1 MPTIEELFKTK
12 KLISGQTAEQQYDIR
27 NTADIKR
34 TPYNVLMRPS
44 FKIAEIARR
53 NLSSRLGETKLEAE
67 VTGLRI
73 LASTTSPIIYGTD
86 ILKFAK
92 KTRGIVEDMKQGTSG
107 AEAGVGKLTSFIN
120 KAEKL
125 ITKITTGGKRIKK
138 SYAAPNQISLF

>member
-53 NLSSRLGETKLEAE
+53 NLSSRLGESKLEAE

-73 LASTTSPIIYGTD
+73 LANTTSPIIYGTD

-92 KTRGIVEDMKQGTSG
+92 KTRGIVEDMKQGTGG
-107 AEAGVGKLTSFIN
+107 AEAGVGKLN
-120 KAEKL
+120 L
-125 ITKITTGGKRIKK
+125 LKRPEVLLRI
-138 SYAAPNQISLF
+138 